1 MNMLAQYIVVLAL
14 IITILYVVNQ
24 YYKFLREKRKR
35 QETIG
40 ANKGLPFPK
49 ILNKYTQ
56 KGYNIILRIPILR
69 TVLIKIRKKLET
81 LSVYDEYT
89 LRREVMKI
97 IFSVIALFTV
107 GCLVLIIIRPTWLVV
122 FWILLGILMLSG
134 ILVDFFV
141 YRVENRLLVQLKNFI
156 VRVIFNYQQTKMV
169 DEAVFDSIQ
178 YAGPE
183 MKVHAERINKI
194 LNDLDSEKELAAYEE
209 VAPSRYLRVLAGLA
223 VLVKDRGDNIDEEK
237 GSSFVRGLT
246 SINKELNDEV
256 LYRSKL
262 SYILRSISALALIPI
277 FLALPTKY
285 WSISN
290 FPTTESFYG
299 SRIGF
304 LSEIAVYAI
313 SVACYLIVRKMR
325 EINDNTSEFKP
336 TRLKWEKWMFNKIP
350 LLEKFCEALSPQ
362 KFTKKYHGRL
372 QLIKD
377 ANENLEVKELTLQ
390 QVLSCIAV
398 FVVLTTSFAISHIRE
413 TNTVLNQV
421 ATQSI
426 FTSQLTEKEL
436 QDIASKN
443 DFDKRIIEDLKEMK
457 KLPTDV
463 QLREMIADQLN
474 LESRDLEVTNA
485 YKRITEKWTIISNSF
500 LQWWEVLIAIVIAFA
515 SYLIPVQILISKRKA
530 RLKLMEREVYQL
542 LVLIAILRDFE
553 GMSVSIILNWLQR
566 FSVAFKKPITI
577 AIEEFDSGQE
587 VALVKLAENNTFEP
601 FQQIVE
607 RLKLTIVRLSIKE
620 AFNDIEMEREFYL
633 EQRREDQKRSLDS
646 KKQIG
651 EFLGLGPIVCLT
663 FIYLIFP
670 IIYIGVKESKNMINM
685 FN

>member
-1 MNMLAQYIVVLAL
+1 MNMLAQYIIVVAL

-24 YYKFLREKRKR
+24 YYKYSRAKRKR

-40 ANKGLPFPK
+40 AGKGIPFPR

-56 KGYNIILRIPILR
+56 KGYNVILRIPILR
-69 TVLIKIRKKLET
+69 TVLIKVRKKLET

-97 IFSVIALFTV
+97 IFSIIALFSI
-107 GCLVLIIIRPTWLVV
+107 GCLFLVIIRPSWLVI
-122 FWILLGILMLSG
+122 FWILLGILLLSG
-134 ILVDFFV
+134 ILIDFFV
-141 YRVENRLLVQLKNFI
+141 YRVENRLLIQLKNFI
-156 VRVIFNYQQTKMV
+156 TRVTFNYQQTKMV
-169 DEAVFDSIQ
+169 DEAVFDSLQ

-194 LNDLDSEKELAAYEE
+194 LNDLHSEKELAAYEE
-209 VAPSRYLRVLAGLA
+209 VAPSRYLRVFASLT
-223 VLVKDRGDNIDEEK
+223 VLVKDRGDNFDDEK
-237 GSSFVRGLT
+237 GSSFVRGVT
-246 SINKELNDEV
+246 SINKELNDEI

-262 SYILRSISALALIPI
+262 SYALRSISALALIPI
-277 FLALPTKY
+277 FLALPTKN
-285 WSISN
+285 WSISQ

-304 LSEIAVYAI
+304 LAEIAVYAI

-325 EINDNTSEFKP
+325 EINDNSTEFKP
-336 TRLKWEKWMFNKIP
+336 TRIKWEQWLFKKIP

-362 KFTKKYHGRL
+362 KFTKKYHERQ
-372 QLIKD
+372 QLIKE

-398 FVVLTTSFAISHIRE
+398 FIVLVTTLTLAHVRE

-436 QDIASKN
+436 QGVAEKN
-443 DFDKRIIEDLKEMK
+443 EFDRNVIEDLKEMK
-457 KLPTDV
+457 KLPTDEE
-463 QLREMIADQLN
+463 LRELIADQLN
-474 LESRDLEVTNA
+474 LDSRDLEVTNA
-485 YKRITEKWTIISNSF
+485 YKRITGKWATISNSF
-500 LQWWEVLIAIVIAFA
+500 LQWWEVLIAIVIAFI
-515 SYLIPVQILISKRKA
+515 SYLIPVQILMAKRKA

-542 LVLIAILRDFE
+542 LVLISILRDFD

-566 FSVAFKKPITI
+566 FSLVFKKSITV

-587 VALVKLAENNTFEP
+587 MALVKLSENNTFEP

-620 AFNDIEMEREFYL
+620 AFTDIEMEREFYL
-633 EQRREDQKRSLDS
+633 EQRREDQKRSLE
-646 KKQIG
+646 KKGQIG
-651 EFLGLGPIVCLT
+651 EFLGLGPLVCLT

-670 IIYIGVKESKNMINM
+670 IIYIGVNESKNMINM
-685 FN
+685 FT